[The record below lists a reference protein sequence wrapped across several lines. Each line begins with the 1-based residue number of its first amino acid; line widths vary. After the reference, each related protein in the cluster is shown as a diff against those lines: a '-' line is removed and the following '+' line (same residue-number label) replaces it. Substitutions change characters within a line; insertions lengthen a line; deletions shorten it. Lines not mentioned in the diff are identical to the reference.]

1 MRDSFVFYRSF
12 FEAIKIQPKEIQT
25 DIYSA
30 IFDYIFNGKQ
40 PDGLNPM
47 VQSLFILIKPQLDA
61 NNQRYENGKKGG
73 RPKKENQI
81 ITNGFENKKPMVIK
95 SENQTITETKPNVNE
110 NENENV
116 NHNVN
121 ENVDIGGEP
130 EHCSDSSPTEPSVIQ
145 IVLNDKSFFDIT
157 QKQVDEWKELFPA
170 VDVMQELR
178 KMKAWCDANPER
190 RKTRKGVN
198 RFIVSWLSKE
208 QDRSKTA
215 NNSTP
220 APLKTNNFTNYNQRR
235 YDYSDIERAEME
247 RLRKEV
253 NAD

>member
-12 FEAIKIQPKEIQT
+12 FEAIEIQPKNVQA
-25 DIYSA
+25 DIYAA
-30 IFDYIFNGKQ
+30 IFDYVFNNKL
-40 PDGLNPM
+40 PEGLTSIA
-47 VQSLFILIKPQLDA
+47 QSMFILIKPQIDA

-73 RPKKENQI
+73 APKGNQNARKI
-81 ITNGFENKKPMVIK
+81 FTED
-95 SENQTITETKPNVNE
+95 NQKQPLVDLKNNQKQPNDNVND
-110 NENENV
+110 NENVNV

-130 EHCSDSSPTEPSVIQ
+130 EHCSDSSLTEPAVMQ

-157 QKQVDEWKELFPA
+157 QKQADEWKELFPA

-190 RKTRKGVN
+190 RKTRRGVN
-198 RFIVSWLSKE
+198 RFIVSWLGKE
-208 QDRSKTA
+208 QDKGRAPINTASKPTGNKFA
-215 NNSTP
+215 
-220 APLKTNNFTNYNQRR
+220 NYNQRQ
-235 YDYSDIERAEME
+235 YDYDDIERAEME